1 MRLRRIPALYWILSA
16 GLVACTGLTVLK
28 LTGAARDAVAH
39 WGELA
44 ESAVAVGPM
53 VPGDVVQIEDV
64 EFRSVPVAL
73 LPDSPLVHDPVGL
86 VVVTPLVAGDIF
98 VEARLGPTGITGP
111 AALLASGERAVTLPR
126 DAGTPPVRVGDRV
139 DLVATAPTGASPFGG
154 TEVLAS
160 GALVIDESEESVTVA
175 LPASRAPTVASASV
189 QGLLAVLLSSPG
201 ETSGPAETSRPGE
214 TSGSAET
221 SGPGGR
227 QGENRSAD
235 DDAVDD
241 ERRKASPA
249 HETEQAPYGGEA
261 GDPGGGHADSEGG
274 QEAGRDSPTP

>member
-1 MRLRRIPALYWILSA
+1 MRLRRIPALYWILSV

-28 LTGAARDAVAH
+28 LTGAAREAVNH

-44 ESAVAVGPM
+44 QSAVAVGPM
-53 VPGDVVQIEDV
+53 APGEVVEERDV

-73 LPDSPLVHDPVGL
+73 LPDSPLVHDPVGQ

-111 AALLASGERAVTLPR
+111 AALLGIGERAVTLPR

-139 DLVATAPTGASPFGG
+139 DLVATAPAGAAPFGG

-175 LPASRAPTVASASV
+175 LAASRAPTVASASV

-201 ETSGPAETSRPGE
+201 ES
-214 TSGSAET
+214 SGS
-221 SGPGGR
+221 GRR
-227 QGENRSAD
+227 QGENRSTD

-241 ERRKASPA
+241 ERGEASPT
-249 HETEQAPYGGEA
+249 HEAQQTPHGGEA
-261 GDPGGGHADSEGG
+261 GYPGGGHADPEGG
-274 QEAGRDSPTP
+274 EEVRRDSPTS